1 LTLRV
6 ACDTNVLVSAF
17 IAAGPPSRV
26 LEEAIDSRLE
36 FVLLSP
42 AMVELERILTG
53 KLGFEPERWRQ
64 VEGFL
69 VDLAAELIPPPTSS
83 PEAVTGDPD
92 DDLILACAI
101 EAEMNVL
108 VSGDRRHLLPVGEHR
123 GVRVITPQAL
133 LAELRG
139 V

>member
-1 LTLRV
+1 
-6 ACDTNVLVSAF
+6 LVSAF

-26 LEEAIDSRLE
+26 LEEAIDGRLE

-53 KLGFEPERWRQ
+53 KLGFEPERWRE
-64 VEGFL
+64 VEDLL
-69 VDLAAELIPPPTSS
+69 VGLAADLAPTPSS
-83 PEAVTGDPD
+83 PPEAMTGDPA

-101 EAEMNVL
+101 EAAVDVL
-108 VSGDRRHLLPVGEHR
+108 VSGDRRHLLPVGEHQ
-123 GVRVITPQAL
+123 GVRVIAPQAL

-139 V
+139 A